1 MLVTF
6 YLSGPYSSTT
16 VSSKFTIVGNPGAET
31 FTGVTKTQLLT
42 GHSLTF
48 SESVTGGTVTTTEPE
63 TCVGTVVNWF
73 VEPQT
78 TPTPTPTP
86 TQTQGDGY
94 CYSYE
99 VSDTVNQNDYGV
111 RYTDPNV
118 GTSQDV
124 KFNML
129 AGIDDNG
136 FTTFNICSTVDP
148 TLLDYT
154 IAPPNPTGVGS
165 VPGVA
170 RFGGLTPCTSSLG
183 CTSSSGPEYCYV
195 GFGGVVYGPFST
207 LQDCQ
212 NAAGSYICDQ
222 CVGEPEP

>member
-1 MLVTF
+1 MLARF
-6 YLSGPYSSTT
+6 YLSGPFSASTL
-16 VSSKFTIVGNPGAET
+16 SDNFTIVGNPGNYIT
-31 FTGVTKTQLLT
+31 TGVTKTEMQYPSYKEIVFLD
-42 GHSLTF
+42 
-48 SESVTGGTVTTTEPE
+48 SVTGGTVTAVGG
-63 TCVGTVVNWF
+63 TCNGTSVNWS
-73 VEPQT
+73 VIQATP

-129 AGIDDNG
+129 PAVDDNG

-154 IAPPNPTGVGS
+154 GGSPIGVGS

-170 RFGGLTPCTSSLG
+170 RFGGLTPCTSSFD
-183 CTSSSGPEYCYV
+183 CTTLSGPEYCYV
-195 GFGGVVYGPFST
+195 NGQSVVVGPFST
-207 LQDCQ
+207 LQECQ
-212 NAAGSYICDQ
+212 DAAGSFICQQ
-222 CVGEPEP
+222 CLGEPEP

>member
-31 FTGVTKTQLLT
+31 FTGVTKTQLLA
-42 GHSLTF
+42 GHPLTF

-86 TQTQGDGY
+86 TVGDGY
-94 CYSYE
+94 CYRYE

-124 KFNML
+124 KFNMMI
-129 AGIDDNG
+129 GMDDNS
-136 FTTFNICSTVDP
+136 FTTFYICSTVDP

-154 IAPPNPTGVGS
+154 GGSPIGVGS
-165 VPGVA
+165 VSGVA
-170 RFGGLTPCTSSLG
+170 RFGGLTPCDSSFD
-183 CTSSSGPEYCYV
+183 CDTPAVQYCYTDALN
-195 GFGGVVYGPFST
+195 VVQGPFST
-207 LQDCQ
+207 LQECTA
-212 NAAGSYICDQ
+212 AAGGRQCDQ
-222 CVGEPEP
+222 CLAEPQP

>member
-86 TQTQGDGY
+86 TVGDGY

-111 RYTDPNV
+111 RYTDPNI

-124 KFNML
+124 KFNMMM
-129 AGIDDNG
+129 AVDGNG
-136 FTTFNICSTVDP
+136 FTIFNICSTVDP

-154 IAPPNPTGVGS
+154 GGSPIGVGS
-165 VPGVA
+165 VSGVS
-170 RFGGLTPCTSSLG
+170 RSGGLTPCDSSFD
-183 CTSSSGPEYCYV
+183 CTSPTVEYCYV
-195 GFGGVVYGPFST
+195 GFGGVVYGPYST
-207 LQDCQ
+207 LQECQ
-212 NAAGSYICDQ
+212 QNAGSYICDQ
-222 CVGEPEP
+222 CVGGPQQ

>member
-78 TPTPTPTP
+78 TPTPTPT
-86 TQTQGDGY
+86 QTQGDGL
-94 CYSYE
+94 CYRYE

-129 AGIDDNG
+129 PGDDGNS

-154 IAPPNPTGVGS
+154 GGSPTGVGS

-170 RFGGLTPCTSSLG
+170 RFGGLTPCTSSFG
-183 CTSSSGPEYCYV
+183 CTTPPAAEYCYTDQY
-195 GFGGVVYGPFST
+195 GVVQGPFET
-207 LQDCQ
+207 IQDC
-212 NAAGSYICDQ
+212 NAAAGGRVCDQ
-222 CVGEPEP
+222 CVGTPQP